1 MSFSGIPDPQ
11 QISPILTGHKM
22 KKRYLYEAS
31 LLHFMKETGIFSR
44 REALASASSF
54 CDMLVYLLVMN
65 DALEYGIIL
74 SK

>member
-1 MSFSGIPDPQ
+1 
-11 QISPILTGHKM
+11 
-22 KKRYLYEAS
+22 
-31 LLHFMKETGIFSR
+31 MKETGIFSR
-44 REALASASSF
+44 REALAPASSF